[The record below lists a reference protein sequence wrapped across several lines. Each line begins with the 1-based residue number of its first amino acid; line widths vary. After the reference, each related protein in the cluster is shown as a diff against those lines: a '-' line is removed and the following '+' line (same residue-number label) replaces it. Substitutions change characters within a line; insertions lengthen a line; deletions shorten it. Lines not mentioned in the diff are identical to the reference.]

1 MDITMEQTTPAC
13 DLESSPPQGRHNL
26 CISDIF
32 PTSPRAANN
41 RSLSTQ
47 KTIVESQ
54 RAASTPPEMT
64 NENYVRTSSMILA
77 RDLPTASELATTWD
91 HQQLSKKRS
100 QYYSEIFAYREPHN
114 TAKDRV
120 IRDSVII
127 AEIKLNC
134 KVSLRKPQAG

>member
-1 MDITMEQTTPAC
+1 MVITMEQTTPAR
-13 DLESSPPQGRHNL
+13 DLESSPPQGSHNL
-26 CISDIF
+26 CISDIS
-32 PTSPRAANN
+32 PKSPRTANN
-41 RSLSTQ
+41 RSSSTQ

-64 NENYVRTSSMILA
+64 SENYVRTSSTILA
-77 RDLPTASELATTWD
+77 RDLPTASELANTWD
-91 HQQLSKKRS
+91 HQHLSKKRS
-100 QYYSEIFAYREPHN
+100 QYYGEIFAYREPHN
-114 TAKDRV
+114 AAKDRV